1 MTQAPGIPVQAVW
14 RVSAKYLLDE
24 FVAHSKRRID
34 MPPLVAISA
43 IAKSISIRIKKSS
56 AIQAEPKLVT
66 IA

>member
-1 MTQAPGIPVQAVW
+1 
-14 RVSAKYLLDE
+14 
-24 FVAHSKRRID
+24 